1 MANAI
6 YPKYKQA
13 LLDASANVDL
23 NDGTVKVALIDTGA
37 YTYNAANEF
46 YSDVAGRL

>member
-1 MANAI
+1 MANAV

-23 NDGTVKVALIDTGA
+23 NDGRGVKERLLVLGIDRISHA
-37 YTYNAANEF
+37 F
-46 YSDVAGRL
+46 RPSMQQVWR